1 MVQSKNLATY
11 PLTDGWTFKQAD
23 DEVQGNWMPVKKVPT
38 NVHLDLID
46 NGKYVLRQLTI
57 PSRPKLMINKNP
69 GPLPWFQR
77 AQGGVGSRQ
86 GMVVQSPA
94 A

>member
-1 MVQSKNLATY
+1 
-11 PLTDGWTFKQAD
+11 
-23 DEVQGNWMPVKKVPT
+23 
-38 NVHLDLID
+38 LDLID
-46 NGKYVLRQLTI
+46 NGKYVMKQTTI
-57 PSRPKLMINKNP
+57 PSLTKLMIKKDP
-69 GPLPWFQR
+69 RSLPWFQR